1 MRSLRGCSGM
11 QSSRDSQRKLS
22 VGEER
27 RRRPLVDS
35 LASPLEHLLWV
46 LLDSARL
53 SPSENPTSP
62 PSTSLC
68 GAAKGH
74 GMASGMPWAVSAEQP
89 GAVLPHHVTAPVVSF
104 FEPSQRMREATWVGL
119 EPAWPGRLTIHIGTG
134 LSCNSPLSSQRSP
147 QGHAQLQAA
156 TLLGEPKATASVVA
170 QTIKNLPARQEI
182 WVQSLGKGG
191 RLEKGMAT
199 LSSILAWRIPR
210 TEEPGGL

>member
-1 MRSLRGCSGM
+1 M

-53 SPSENPTSP
+53 SPSENPQALP
-62 PSTSLC
+62 APAC
-68 GAAKGH
+68 AALHKNTGRH
-74 GMASGMPWAVSAEQP
+74 QACRGWCPQSSRE
-89 GAVLPHHVTAPVVSF
+89 LRCPHHVTAPVVSF

-134 LSCNSPLSSQRSP
+134 LSCNSPLSSQSSP
-147 QGHAQLQAA
+147 QGHAQL
-156 TLLGEPKATASVVA
+156 
-170 QTIKNLPARQEI
+170 
-182 WVQSLGKGG
+182 
-191 RLEKGMAT
+191 
-199 LSSILAWRIPR
+199 
-210 TEEPGGL
+210 